1 MTLDTLHIILLVIAL
16 AAAAAAFVFSQR
28 KPPNTEH
35 LTAELGERSKEV
47 AALKSEVATQRQRAE
62 VAEKAEAGV
71 RASFAAS
78 EAKVAEAKASTATL
92 TQQLTKLQGE
102 HSQALAE
109 AARTNEREASFAR
122 EKEQLQKM
130 QVESEKRFQTLA
142 EQALLKS
149 QQQFVQIAD
158 ETLKKHK
165 EGAEGELGKMLKPI
179 HETFGQFREKVEA
192 IQKERAEDRA
202 ALATQIKQVGDSVRQ
217 TEMVAGKLAT
227 ALSSTKGGGRWGEE
241 TLRNVLEMAGL
252 SPYAD
257 FTEQTSAQTEKG
269 RQRPDVIIRMPGG
282 RELVIDSKVSLDD
295 YLAASE
301 ENDPTL
307 RRQKFAAHAARVRS
321 HVTSLSKKE
330 YTKEFSEQVDF
341 VAMFIPGENFYAAVL
356 EHDREIFDYAARNNV
371 IIVTPSTLIA
381 LAKSVAYGWRQEQM
395 AKNAEQA
402 KKIGQELYERVAKF
416 TEHMDRVGGGLGNAV
431 KAYND
436 MVGSLESRVLPSARK
451 LEELQ
456 FADPSKAIEDPA
468 QVDVAP
474 RQLSLLEP
482 ASGASA
488 LPAPRGKAK
497 V

>member
-1 MTLDTLHIILLVIAL
+1 MTFSLLDIVLVLLAL
-16 AAAAAAFVFSQR
+16 GAGAAAFWFATRAKPDTAGLTVELQR
-28 KPPNTEH
+28 
-35 LTAELGERSKEV
+35 EREER
-47 AALKSEVATQRQRAE
+47 AALKTERDEQRA
-62 VAEKAEAGV
+62 
-71 RASFAAS
+71 R
-78 EAKVAEAKASTATL
+78 
-92 TQQLTKLQGE
+92 
-102 HSQALAE
+102 AE
-109 AARTNEREASFAR
+109 AAEKKLEGQSAQMKEREAGIVR
-122 EKEQLQKM
+122 EREQLQKL
-130 QVESEKRFQTLA
+130 QAEGEQRFKALA
-142 EQALLKS
+142 DAALLKS
-149 QQQFVQIAD
+149 QQQFVAIAD
-158 ETLKKHK
+158 ETLKKHQA
-165 EGAEGELGKMLKPI
+165 GASGELGKMLKPI
-179 HETFGQFREKVEA
+179 QESFGEFKTKVDA

-202 ALATQIKQVGDSVRQ
+202 KLSEQIKQVGDSVRQ

-257 FTEQTSAQTEKG
+257 FSEQTSNQTEKG

-282 RELVIDSKVSLDD
+282 RELVIDAKVSLDD

-301 ENDPTL
+301 ETDPTL
-307 RRQKFAAHAARVRS
+307 RKQKFAAHAARVRN
-321 HVTSLSKKE
+321 HVSGLAKKE
-330 YTKEFSEQVDF
+330 YTKEFSERVDF

-356 EHDREIFDYAARNNV
+356 EYDREIFDYAARNNV

-402 KKIGQELYERVAKF
+402 KKLGQELYERVAKF

-436 MVGSLESRVLPSARK
+436 MVGTLEARILPSARK

-456 FADPSKAIEDPA
+456 FADPSKPVEEPKA
-468 QVDVAP
+468 VDLAP
-474 RQLSLLEP
+474 RQLTLLDP
-482 ASGASA
+482 SDGVQA

>member
-1 MTLDTLHIILLVIAL
+1 MTFSLLDIVLVLLAL
-16 AAAAAAFVFSQR
+16 GAGAAAFWFATRS
-28 KPPNTEH
+28 KPDTAG
-35 LTAELGERSKEV
+35 LTAELQREREERAVMKAERD
-47 AALKSEVATQRQRAE
+47 EQRA
-62 VAEKAEAGV
+62 
-71 RASFAAS
+71 R
-78 EAKVAEAKASTATL
+78 
-92 TQQLTKLQGE
+92 
-102 HSQALAE
+102 AE
-109 AARTNEREASFAR
+109 AAEKKLEGQSAQMKEREAGIVR
-122 EKEQLQKM
+122 EREQLQKLQAEGEM
-130 QVESEKRFQTLA
+130 RFKALA
-142 EQALLKS
+142 DAALLKS

-158 ETLKKHK
+158 ETLKKHQA
-165 EGAEGELGKMLKPI
+165 GASGELGKMLKPI
-179 HETFGQFREKVEA
+179 QESFGEFKTKVDA

-202 ALATQIKQVGDSVRQ
+202 KLSEQITQVGNSVRQ

-257 FTEQTSAQTEKG
+257 FTEQTSNQTEKG

-282 RELVIDSKVSLDD
+282 RELVIDAKVSLDD

-301 ENDPTL
+301 ENDPAL
-307 RRQKFAAHAARVRS
+307 RKQKFAAHAARVRN
-321 HVTSLSKKE
+321 HVSGLAKKE
-330 YTKEFSEQVDF
+330 YTKEFSERVDF

-402 KKIGQELYERVAKF
+402 KKLGQELYERVAKF

-436 MVGSLESRVLPSARK
+436 MVGTLEARILPSARK

-456 FADPSKAIEDPA
+456 FADPSKPVQEPQA
-468 QVDVAP
+468 VDLAP
-474 RQLSLLEP
+474 RQLTLLSPSDGVE
-482 ASGASA
+482 A
-488 LPAPRGKAK
+488 LPSARGKAK